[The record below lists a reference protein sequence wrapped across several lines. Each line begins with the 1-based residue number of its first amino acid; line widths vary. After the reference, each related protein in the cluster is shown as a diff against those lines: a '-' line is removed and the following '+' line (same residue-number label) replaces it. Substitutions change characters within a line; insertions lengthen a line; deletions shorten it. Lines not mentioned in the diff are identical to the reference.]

1 MEDEQ
6 TQQTSKARIWL
17 LVLLAFRRFGAMI
30 WAWFGRNVGFDLQ
43 QLGLML
49 ELFVVLLALIVLV
62 NLKLGI
68 MFWQNTLK

>member
-1 MEDEQ
+1 M
-6 TQQTSKARIWL
+6 SKHNRHRKPGSDFWYF
-17 LVLLAFRRFGAMI
+17 LAFRRFGAMI

-43 QLGLML
+43 QLGLKL